1 MGRNP
6 TTPTNPRRVEIN
18 RVGIAGFV
26 NSKSGFFCKFM
37 GIACKWL
44 WGKDLRRGAGGS
56 DVTPYMTTTYNY
68 SAKIKKTTK
77 GWG

>member
-1 MGRNP
+1 
-6 TTPTNPRRVEIN
+6 
-18 RVGIAGFV
+18 
-26 NSKSGFFCKFM
+26 M

-68 SAKIKKTTK
+68 YEKVVEHTK